1 VDWLSFGPI
10 VGLFLVKLCYGRTL
24 REFLVV
30 NLFLPGLFGII
41 WFGVFGGFALDLQL
55 VQGVDLLSFMNK
67 NGTESL
73 MLKLMDYL
81 PMGAWLRPI
90 LIVTVALS
98 FITLA
103 DSMTSTVS
111 LMSMKNNTDMNEAPF
126 SIKTF
131 WGLLMGLTSL
141 VFVLNGGLEGI
152 KVVKTI
158 AGFPILFLELFM
170 IAGVLR
176 YLYVNGPALRREV
189 EALNKKDFEPSS
201 TETADQNAM
210 DNDVALEGLVEAEG
224 RS

>member
-1 VDWLSFGPI
+1 
-10 VGLFLVKLCYGRTL
+10 
-24 REFLVV
+24 
-30 NLFLPGLFGII
+30 
-41 WFGVFGGFALDLQL
+41 
-55 VQGVDLLSFMNK
+55 MNK